1 MGNKYIIDTS
11 NSQIDIF
18 NNHLGVSVE
27 ICGKRMWFY
36 TDIKLTPFTEPDTDL
51 IKDEAYKRGYDDAQE
66 EKASCTEPDL
76 GTLAKENFERGYRQR
91 KAEEGKEIQEAYQRG
106 LNDAWETARKIAI
119 NEASGGLSLAELDE
133 IFSCD
138 DLAKVFGFT
147 ASEAIERIDK
157 YEQKQQFHIGD
168 EIVTQNGFR
177 GFVVSG
183 GSKYV
188 NFITDSGKQGCV
200 ETMMAAKTGR
210 SFPEIAEVMEKMKH
224 HD

>member
-51 IKDEAYKRGYDDAQE
+51 IKHEAYKRGYDDAQE
-66 EKASCTEPDL
+66 EKASCTEPDML
-76 GTLAKENFERGYRQR
+76 KIRKEAY
-91 KAEEGKEIQEAYQRG
+91 EEGYDKGCNTTQDRAYQRG
-106 LNDAWETARKIAI
+106 LSDAWECARKIAI

-177 GFVVSG
+177 GFVIGG

-210 SFPEIAEVMEKMKH
+210 SFPEIAEVMEKMKN